1 MHECQSMAAIMLI
14 QSIVSPILRLIRFD
28 KPIGTLLLWCP
39 TAWALWLSNHGSPPL
54 RLVLIFFLGT
64 FFMRSAGC
72 VLNDIADRNID
83 RHVART
89 QHRPLTSGEIRLQQA
104 FVALFLLLICAFI
117 ILLQLPTACFN
128 YALGALG
135 LTTIYPFCKRFISAP
150 QTILGFAFSMGIPM
164 AYAASDVPLNTTT
177 FLLILIN
184 LMWVIAYDT
193 LYAMVDKADD
203 LKIGVKSTAIL
214 FGQWTHLIIKGLQLG
229 IQILWIMIGLLN
241 QLSYLFYIAWTLGC
255 LVFIAQ
261 QSLMAKQETPDY
273 FKAFLING
281 LYGLLLWGGLI

>member
-1 MHECQSMAAIMLI
+1 
-14 QSIVSPILRLIRFD
+14 
-28 KPIGTLLLWCP
+28 
-39 TAWALWLSNHGSPPL
+39 
-54 RLVLIFFLGT
+54 
-64 FFMRSAGC
+64 
-72 VLNDIADRNID
+72 
-83 RHVART
+83 
-89 QHRPLTSGEIRLQQA
+89 
-104 FVALFLLLICAFI
+104 
-117 ILLQLPTACFN
+117 
-128 YALGALG
+128 
-135 LTTIYPFCKRFISAP
+135 
-150 QTILGFAFSMGIPM
+150 MGIPM

-214 FGQWTHLIIKGLQLG
+214 FGQWTHPIITGLQLS

-241 QLSYLFYIAWTLGC
+241 QLSYLFYIAWILGC

-261 QSLMAKQETPDY
+261 QSLMAKQETPAY